1 MKWIKRLLWMLL
13 FVIIASVTGIYFFL
27 KSLQP
32 DYNAEVNMPGLK
44 SEVEVLYD
52 DYAIPHI
59 YAQNEEDLW
68 YALGYVHAQD
78 RLFQMEVLRRVGD
91 GRLAEIFGKEVVD
104 VDKFFRSLGLRNYA
118 KNDRLSI

>member
-91 GRLAEIFGKEVVD
+91 GRLAEIFGK
-104 VDKFFRSLGLRNYA
+104 K
-118 KNDRLSI
+118 